1 MRDRIRQVLALLLK
15 LAVTAGLLAWVF
27 QKIDLAQLW
36 QALVAA
42 RWAYLWP
49 IWGLAIVSYA
59 ILSFK
64 LALILRRQGCD
75 ASTGSL
81 FAISAVT
88 TLYGMVL
95 PGMLDLS
102 AKWYLLKQ
110 QTGKGTHALS
120 SMVYNQFT
128 TTLVVLVV
136 GLAAVTA
143 VTPPHRV
150 GTRVLCLGL
159 IAVLM
164 AVGLLLLHR
173 TMGPRLTRWA
183 GLLLGPMP
191 GLIRRPGLKVLDQMA
206 VFQTAG
212 WPFHFN
218 ALALSLVA
226 NTVVGTIIYKL
237 AALAAGIHLPLA
249 LHFWQCTAIFVL
261 GKLPISVAEFG
272 VREATLVES
281 MAPYGV
287 EPSAALVM
295 SMVIFTNRLLL
306 ASIGAAFQLRWVLSP
321 RFSRGFG
328 RPRRK

>member
-1 MRDRIRQVLALLLK
+1 MKDRTRQILEFLLK

-27 QKIDLAQLW
+27 QKIDLGQLW
-36 QALVAA
+36 MAMVQA
-42 RWAYLWP
+42 RWFYLWP
-49 IWGLAIVSYA
+49 IWVLAIASYT

-64 LALILRRQGCD
+64 LALILRRQGCE
-75 ASTGSL
+75 ASTASL

-136 GLAAVTA
+136 GLAAVMV
-143 VTPPHRV
+143 VTPPQRV
-150 GTRVLCLGL
+150 AARITCLGL
-159 IAVLM
+159 IVLLM
-164 AVGLLLLHR
+164 VVGLLLLHR
-173 TMGPRLTRWA
+173 TQGPALTRWA
-183 GLLLGPMP
+183 GRLLGPMP
-191 GLIRRPGLKVLDQMA
+191 GVIRRPGLKVLEQMA
-206 VFQTAG
+206 DFQTAG
-212 WPFHFN
+212 WGFHFN

-226 NTVVGTIIYKL
+226 NTVIGTAIYKL
-237 AALAAGIHLPLA
+237 AALAAGIHLSLA

-272 VREATLVES
+272 VREATLVGS

-287 EPSAALVM
+287 DPSAALVM

-306 ASIGAAFQLRWVLSP
+306 ASLGAAYQLKWSFTRQKRS
-321 RFSRGFG
+321 
-328 RPRRK
+328 